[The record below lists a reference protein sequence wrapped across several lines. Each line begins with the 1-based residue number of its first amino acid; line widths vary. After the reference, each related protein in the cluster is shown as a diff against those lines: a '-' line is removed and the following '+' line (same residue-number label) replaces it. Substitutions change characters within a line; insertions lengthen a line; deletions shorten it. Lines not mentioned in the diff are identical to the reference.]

1 MNDDPHNPDS
11 GAEPNVLLYALSDL
25 LIDNGIIDSVEFSE
39 AIVKWRKT
47 LGIETDAKPLEFL
60 SPQPSKDAPQDSDTH
75 VVGRSVLVVDD
86 VPHIRSMI
94 KSALKMNG
102 YFVIAEAD
110 EGTKAVSLF
119 TELQPDYV
127 LMDIEMKGMNGLDA
141 LRQIR
146 SFNKKVPVIIMTG
159 NPDKDYLIEAMN
171 YGSADFIVKPVDV
184 NRLIKVMKKFQA

>member
-1 MNDDPHNPDS
+1 M
-11 GAEPNVLLYALSDL
+11 
-25 LIDNGIIDSVEFSE
+25 
-39 AIVKWRKT
+39 
-47 LGIETDAKPLEFL
+47 EFL